1 MRTGLCVSV
10 FSMGRQVG
18 VVGRTGAGKTSLW
31 GVLLRLMTSTQGAV
45 LIDGIDTRTVP
56 CHELRKRI
64 AVMPQVGQHCLPPPP
79 PTRHPH
85 ERSRVRVPAG
95 AEGEFSSPWSTFCAD
110 SYFGIRSTPVL
121 PQEHVK
127 DPGHSVKNAGGRL
140 QLTMHTP
147 YVCGF
152 A

>member
-79 PTRHPH
+79 HPPPP
-85 ERSRVRVPAG
+85 RKVAG
-95 AEGEFSSPWSTFCAD
+95 SSPR
-110 SYFGIRSTPVL
+110 RS
-121 PQEHVK
+121 
-127 DPGHSVKNAGGRL
+127 GGRIFFSMVDFL
-140 QLTMHTP
+140 
-147 YVCGF
+147 C
-152 A
+152 